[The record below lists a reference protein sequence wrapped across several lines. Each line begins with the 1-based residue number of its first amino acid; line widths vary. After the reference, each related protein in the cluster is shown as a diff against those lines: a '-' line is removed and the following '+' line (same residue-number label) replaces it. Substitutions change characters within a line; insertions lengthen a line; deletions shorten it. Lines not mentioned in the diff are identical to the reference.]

1 MQERFIPPIKGRV
14 FSLQKIKKLLEVVF
28 PPFCWHCDEPATLSQ
43 PLCPSCVKLL
53 DILPPA
59 DPLVTFE
66 GQGPAW
72 TLIKALKS
80 GKAPRLAE
88 GLAGYMALQYL
99 KSDLP
104 LPDIIV
110 PVPQSLH
117 RSLQVGYNPAL
128 LLAQHLGKTLDLPVL
143 QLLKRKRQLFCQMKV
158 DRDRRYLLSAENFQW
173 KKRMPIAEKTILLV
187 DDIVGIGAT
196 LRASAQRLYEGFP
209 LKVIKMGCVAEG

>member
-1 MQERFIPPIKGRV
+1 MGKAEILSP
-14 FSLQKIKKLLEVVF
+14 IKKLLEVVF
-28 PPFCWHCDEPATLSQ
+28 PPFCWHCDEPGTLSQ

-88 GLAGYMALQYL
+88 GLAGYMAFQFL
-99 KSDLP
+99 KSDLS

-117 RSLQVGYNPAL
+117 RSLQVGYNPSL
-128 LLAQHLGKTLDLPVL
+128 LLAEHLGKTLDRPVI

-158 DRDRRYLLSAENFQW
+158 DRDRRLFLSAENFAW
-173 KKRMPIAEKTILLV
+173 KKQVSIAEKTILLV
-187 DDIVGIGAT
+187 DDIVGTGAT
-196 LRASAQRLYEGFP
+196 LRACAQRLYEGFP
-209 LKVIKMGCVAEG
+209 LKIIKMSCVTEGL